1 MMFDFLMG
9 IGFAFVI
16 EGLIWGLFPRQIT
29 KVVTEL
35 IKMDAMALRYFG
47 VGSLALGVGII
58 WFVQQIRV

>member
-1 MMFDFLMG
+1 MFDFLMG

>member
-1 MMFDFLMG
+1 MFDFLMG

-35 IKMDAMALRYFG
+35 IKMDTMALRYFG
-47 VGSLALGVGII
+47 VGSLALGVGIV

>member
-47 VGSLALGVGII
+47 VGSLAFGVGII